1 MTKSTKYGKVMYNF
15 LDLYFFFFPNPSGA
29 LLFTQLHTYY
39 YFYSTYCCNYVCTNT
54 ILRTA
59 TYNYLP
65 TINNLL
71 LPSIAGSNLHQVFY
85 SFKLFGVPSYNVDRA
100 VEGIDPLYKA
110 VLRSALFTE
119 QIF

>member
-1 MTKSTKYGKVMYNF
+1 MRINF
-15 LDLYFFFFPNPSGA
+15 FSFFLTRRA
-29 LLFTQLHTYY
+29 LSCLRNYIPTTTSILHTVVT
-39 YFYSTYCCNYVCTNT
+39 TYDVCTTT

-65 TINNLL
+65 TITNLL

>member
-1 MTKSTKYGKVMYNF
+1 MRIIFFRFF
-15 LDLYFFFFPNPSGA
+15 LTRRA
-29 LLFTQLHTYY
+29 LSCLRNYIPTTTSILHTVVT
-39 YFYSTYCCNYVCTNT
+39 TYDVCTTT

-65 TINNLL
+65 TITNLL
-71 LPSIAGSNLHQVFY
+71 LPSNQVFY
-85 SFKLFGVPSYNVDRA
+85 SFKLFSVPSYNVDRA